1 MNQLSNNRT
10 IINVIGIPTITYLLW
25 QGGLPFALFVL
36 LVMMIG
42 INEFYR
48 LTTTKDQSPIKI
60 FGYIFTFI
68 LAGYYFLLSNINEL
82 QFYTFLSNGATAPL
96 LTVLCISIVIL
107 FVFEMKRNVINPT
120 RNIAITLLGVIYV
133 PLLLG
138 TLIALRN
145 LDSEQNTNFTICMIL
160 SIWICDS
167 AAFVF
172 GMKWGKKKILPRI
185 SPNKS
190 WMGCIAG
197 LLSAIVFFLASSYH
211 GFLPDLSNLDILA
224 LSIITGIFGQSG
236 DFAES
241 LIKRDL
247 GVKDSGTILLGHG
260 GVLDRFDSIIFSS
273 PLTFAYLTF
282 IYFPRVS

>member
-25 QGGLPFALFVL
+25 QGGLPFAFFVL

-42 INEFYR
+42 MNEFYR
-48 LTTTKDQSPIKI
+48 LTKTKDQSPLNII
-60 FGYIFTFI
+60 GYISTFLI
-68 LAGYYFLLSNINEL
+68 AGYYYVLPDSLNGGILPFFTTLIIFIFL
-82 QFYTFLSNGATAPL
+82 
-96 LTVLCISIVIL
+96 V
-107 FVFEMKRNVINPT
+107 EMKRNIKYPT
-120 RNIAITLLGVIYV
+120 KNIAITIFGIIYV

-145 LDSEQNTNFTICMIL
+145 LDSAYHTNFTICMIL
-160 SIWICDS
+160 SIWMCDS
-167 AAFVF
+167 AAYVF
-172 GMKWGKKKILPRI
+172 GLKWGTKKILPRV

-190 WMGCIAG
+190 WVGCIAG
-197 LLSAIVFFLASSYH
+197 LSSSFFIYTIFKYQ
-211 GFLPDLSNLDILA
+211 GFLPDISNIDIIFLA
-224 LSIITGIFGQSG
+224 LITGFFGQAG

-247 GVKDSGTILLGHG
+247 GVKDSGTLLLGHG

-273 PLTFAYLTF
+273 PLTYTYLTLF
-282 IYFPRVS
+282 YFPR

>member
-10 IINVIGIPTITYLLW
+10 IINVIGIPAITYLLW
-25 QGGLPFALFVL
+25 QGGILFALFVL
-36 LVMMIG
+36 VVMIIG

-68 LAGYYFLLSNINEL
+68 LAGYYYMLPDGLVGEPLSYLLSIL
-82 QFYTFLSNGATAPL
+82 M
-96 LTVLCISIVIL
+96 VIL
-107 FVFEMKRNVINPT
+107 FLMEMRRNIKHST
-120 RNIAITLLGVIYV
+120 KNIAITILGVMYV

-138 TLIALRN
+138 SLIALRN
-145 LDSEQNTNFTICMIL
+145 LDSTHNTNFTICMIL
-160 SIWICDS
+160 SIWMCDS
-167 AAFVF
+167 AAYVF
-172 GMKWGKKKILPRI
+172 GMKWGKKKILPRV

-190 WMGCIAG
+190 WVGCIAG
-197 LLSAIVFFLASSYH
+197 LLSAIVFFFTLSYQ
-211 GFLPDLSNLDILA
+211 GFLPDLSNLDIVA
-224 LSIITGIFGQSG
+224 LSIMTGFFGQAG

-273 PLTFAYLTF
+273 PLTYAYLTF

>member
-10 IINVIGIPTITYLLW
+10 IINVIGIPVITYLLW
-25 QGGLPFALFVL
+25 QGGLLFALFVL

-60 FGYIFTFI
+60 FGYIFTIIF
-68 LAGYYFLLSNINEL
+68 AGYYYMLPNRLTGEPLSYLLSTL
-82 QFYTFLSNGATAPL
+82 M
-96 LTVLCISIVIL
+96 VIL
-107 FVFEMKRNVINPT
+107 FLMEMRRNIKYST
-120 RNIAITLLGVIYV
+120 KNIAITVLGVMYV

-138 TLIALRN
+138 SLIALRN
-145 LDSEQNTNFTICMIL
+145 LDSAHSTNFTICMIL

-167 AAFVF
+167 SAYVF
-172 GMKWGKKKILPRI
+172 GLKWGKKKILPRI

-190 WMGCIAG
+190 WVGSVAG
-197 LLSAIVFFLASSYH
+197 LSSAFFIFFIFKEQGLLPYISSI
-211 GFLPDLSNLDILA
+211 DILVLA
-224 LSIITGIFGQSG
+224 LISGFFGQAG

-247 GVKDSGTILLGHG
+247 GVKDSGTMLLGHG

-273 PLTFAYLTF
+273 PLTYTYLTLF
-282 IYFPRVS
+282 YFPRLTT

>member
-10 IINVIGIPTITYLLW
+10 IINVIGIPAITYLLW
-25 QGGLPFALFVL
+25 QGGILFALFVL
-36 LVMMIG
+36 VVMIIG

-68 LAGYYFLLSNINEL
+68 LAGYYYMLPDGLVGEPLSYLLSIL
-82 QFYTFLSNGATAPL
+82 M
-96 LTVLCISIVIL
+96 VIL
-107 FVFEMKRNVINPT
+107 FLMEMR
-120 RNIAITLLGVIYV
+120 RNIKHSTKNISITILGVMYV

-138 TLIALRN
+138 SLIALRN
-145 LDSEQNTNFTICMIL
+145 LDSTHNTNFTICMIL
-160 SIWICDS
+160 SIWMCDS
-167 AAFVF
+167 AAYVF
-172 GMKWGKKKILPRI
+172 GMKWGKKKILPRV

-190 WMGCIAG
+190 WVGCIAG
-197 LLSAIVFFLASSYH
+197 LLSAIVFFFTLSYQ
-211 GFLPDLSNLDILA
+211 GFLPDLSNLDIVA
-224 LSIITGIFGQSG
+224 LSIMTGFFGQAG

-273 PLTFAYLTF
+273 PLTYAYLTF

>member
-10 IINVIGIPTITYLLW
+10 IINIIGIPVITYLLW
-25 QGGLPFALFVL
+25 QGGLLFALFVL

-48 LTTTKDQSPIKI
+48 LTSAKDQFPLKI

-68 LAGYYFLLSNINEL
+68 FAGYYYTLPNNLVGEPLSYLLSTLMVVLFLLEMRRNIEHS
-82 QFYTFLSNGATAPL
+82 T
-96 LTVLCISIVIL
+96 
-107 FVFEMKRNVINPT
+107 K
-120 RNIAITLLGVIYV
+120 NIAITILGIMYV

-138 TLIALRN
+138 SLIALRN
-145 LDSEQNTNFTICMIL
+145 LDSTHNTNFTICMIL
-160 SIWICDS
+160 SIWMCDS
-167 AAFVF
+167 AAYVF
-172 GMKWGKKKILPRI
+172 GLKWGTKKILPRI

-190 WMGCIAG
+190 WVGSIAG
-197 LLSAIVFFLASSYH
+197 LSSAFFIFIIFKEQGL
-211 GFLPDLSNLDILA
+211 LPYISIIDILVLA
-224 LSIITGIFGQSG
+224 LITGIFGQAG

-273 PLTFAYLTF
+273 PLTYTYLTLF
-282 IYFPRVS
+282 YFPRVTS